1 MKILWQHIRNF
12 EDAFPNRKWVL
23 YKQDNGGYQA
33 ASCPIRYIY
42 KMGEPNPQLI
52 RSIGKTPDEAF
63 EMMYLQTLRFEGGK
77 KQ

>member
-1 MKILWQHIRNF
+1 
-12 EDAFPNRKWVL
+12 
-23 YKQDNGGYQA
+23 
-33 ASCPIRYIY
+33 
-42 KMGEPNPQLI
+42 MGEPNPQLI